1 MSESLYLSRLVLRRD
16 DPRVATLAPALQM
29 QRGRSDG
36 NRGDRLFAG
45 HHLMWSLFAA
55 KGSED
60 ASRDF
65 LWREENENAYV
76 VLSKRRPDG
85 KHFLFER
92 QQCKPFEPVLAAGD
106 KLHFV
111 LRANP
116 VTPGIVGR
124 SKNGDL
130 VYQRKH
136 SVTAPCEGE
145 APTRASAQNR
155 SLQWLDRHAQR
166 NGFSLLPGMVDAS
179 SAEPT
184 QILRPSARAPIR
196 FVIVDFEG
204 MLQVEDPERFV
215 WALGKGFGA
224 MKSFGCGL
232 MLVRR
237 SQL

>member
-1 MSESLYLSRLVLRRD
+1 MSEPRYLSRLVLRRD

-29 QRGRSDG
+29 KRGGSAG
-36 NRGDRLFAG
+36 SRGDRLFAG

-55 KGSED
+55 KGRED
-60 ASRDF
+60 GPRDF
-65 LWREENENAYV
+65 LWREESEGSYL

-92 QQCKPFEPVLAAGD
+92 EQCKRFEPVLSAGD

-124 SKNGDL
+124 GESGGL
-130 VYQRKH
+130 VYQRKR
-136 SVTAPCEGE
+136 SVTAPREGQK
-145 APTRASAQNR
+145 ARARSR
-155 SLQWLDRHAQR
+155 SLEWLERHAER
-166 NGFSLLPGMVDAS
+166 NGFSLQPGVVDAGRP
-179 SAEPT
+179 EPT
-184 QILRPSARAPIR
+184 QIRRRGQRAPIR

-204 MLQVEDPERFV
+204 ILRVEDPDRFV

-237 SQL
+237 SRL